1 MFQCLCLILWQSPII
16 PIDYLSYLEPSEPD
30 DQEIDYDNIWEYD
43 YNAEMNQPMCG
54 NSTHRTGLDFGARGL
69 GVMAMQQ
76 RWS

>member
-16 PIDYLSYLEPSEPD
+16 PIDCHSYLEPSEPD
-30 DQEIDYDNIWEYD
+30 DQEMDYDNIWEYD
-43 YNAEMNQPMCG
+43 YDTGMDQPMSG

-69 GVMAMQQ
+69 GVMATQQ